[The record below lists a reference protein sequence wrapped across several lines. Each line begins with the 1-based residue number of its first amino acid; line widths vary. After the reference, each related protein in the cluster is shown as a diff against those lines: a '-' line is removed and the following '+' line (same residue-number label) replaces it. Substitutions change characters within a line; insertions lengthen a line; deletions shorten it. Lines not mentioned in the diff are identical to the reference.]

1 MRNWRNCSTDT
12 ALNFKSIFREHLN
25 LTRVFKMQKI
35 DRNELAK
42 SAIAGGCCK
51 SAAKTTTVAAPAPAP
66 VKR

>member
-1 MRNWRNCSTDT
+1 MQVFNRRAKW
-12 ALNFKSIFREHLN
+12 LN
-25 LTRVFKMQKI
+25 LTRIIEMQKI

-66 VKR
+66 VVNR